1 MNDANDLC
9 YSLVHGVTFYM
20 YYCRSNTTLVQRR
33 SLHIPVHDVAMR
45 VCVRLFVTIRE
56 SPLFRS
62 DIPSTPVYS
71 LVSIGSIGRAQAM
84 RAIRYAKI
92 KRGRG
97 TTDTGTC
104 HEHIHTS
111 MLTRVAR

>member
-62 DIPSTPVYS
+62 DIPSTPV
-71 LVSIGSIGRAQAM
+71 
-84 RAIRYAKI
+84 
-92 KRGRG
+92 
-97 TTDTGTC
+97 
-104 HEHIHTS
+104 
-111 MLTRVAR
+111 LTRLDRLDRSSASHARHKICQD